1 MKRRPSHVAPL
12 DADEEAF
19 WRAFMKAVT
28 VVPRVLYA
36 DLEEAERL
44 DGSEYKVLLHLSEAK
59 GHRMRMSELATVVA
73 LSESAMTRIV
83 DRLATEGLVKRVRFD
98 EDSRVV
104 LAVLTDAGLRRLKHA
119 YPTHLAG
126 VRRYVLNHLA
136 GFDLGA
142 LAKAFEH
149 FGEPAGTDGQDT
161 GPGVPG
167 TATDASMRG

>member
-1 MKRRPSHVAPL
+1 MKRRPSRVAPL
-12 DADEEAF
+12 AADEEAF

-59 GHRMRMSELATVVA
+59 GRRMRMSELAAVVA

-126 VRRYVLNHLA
+126 VRRYVIDHLA

-149 FGEPAGTDGQDT
+149 FGEPAGTDGHAA
-161 GPGVPG
+161 GPGVAG
-167 TATDASMRG
+167 TATDASR